1 MGGVEREKERERE
14 REVVKITNIYIA
26 MGSPKHIDGVIF
38 GNGSMR
44 PLSYKI
50 SL

>member
-1 MGGVEREKERERE
+1 MGVVDRERE
-14 REVVKITNIYIA
+14 REVVKITNIYIT
-26 MGSPKHIDGVIF
+26 MVSPKHIDGGIL